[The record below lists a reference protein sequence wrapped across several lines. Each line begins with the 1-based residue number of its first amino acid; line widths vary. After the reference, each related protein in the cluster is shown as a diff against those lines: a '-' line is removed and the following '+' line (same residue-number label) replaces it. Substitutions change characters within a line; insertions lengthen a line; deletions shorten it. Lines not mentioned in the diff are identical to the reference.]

1 MRKSY
6 IQLVLVVVCIIST
19 YLVYE
24 NFFKNKSFVQDDSE
38 IVISSQ
44 SETIIQS
51 EEEINSEKLEKNLI
65 SNLNYKF
72 FDAMGN
78 EYLINSRSAES
89 SSKNEELIKLINVS
103 AKIILK
109 KKSPILIESDYAIH
123 NKNMFD
129 TKFYGNVNVT
139 HEDLKIF
146 SENLD
151 VMYNSNLVSLYNI
164 KEIYDDNIELKAD
177 KIDFDILTKN
187 VSINMNENTENVKI
201 TYK

>member
-1 MRKSY
+1 MVS
-6 IQLVLVVVCIIST
+6 VLSI

-24 NFFKNKSFVQDDSE
+24 SFFKNRSFVQEDSE
-38 IVISSQ
+38 ID
-44 SETIIQS
+44 
-51 EEEINSEKLEKNLI
+51 INSESVSVNQTEEKINSDDKEKNLI
-65 SNLNYKF
+65 SNLKYKS

-78 EYLINSRSAES
+78 EYLINSKSAEM
-89 SSKNEELIKLINVS
+89 SSKNDELIKLIDVS

-109 KKSPILIESDYAIH
+109 KKSPILIKSDYAIH

-139 HEDLKIF
+139 HEDIKIF

-151 VMYNSNLVSLYNI
+151 MMYNNNFVSLYNI
-164 KEIYDDNIELKAD
+164 REIYDNNIQLKAD

-187 VSINMNENTENVKI
+187 VSINMNEHTEKVKI

>member
-6 IQLVLVVVCIIST
+6 IQLVLVMVCIFST

-24 NFFKNKSFVQDDSE
+24 SFFKNKSFVQDESE
-38 IVISSQ
+38 ITVNSQ
-44 SETIIQS
+44 SETINQS
-51 EEEINSEKLEKNLI
+51 EEKINSETLEKNLI

-78 EYLINSRSAES
+78 EYLINSKSAEL

-109 KKSPILIESDYAIH
+109 KKSPILIKSDYAIH

-151 VMYNSNLVSLYNI
+151 MMYNSNLVSLYNI
-164 KEIYDDNIELKAD
+164 KEIYDKNFQLKAD
-177 KIDFDILTKN
+177 RIDFDILTKN
-187 VSINMNENTENVKI
+187 VSINMNENKENIKI

>member
-1 MRKSY
+1 M
-6 IQLVLVVVCIIST
+6 VCIFST

-24 NFFKNKSFVQDDSE
+24 SFFKDRSFVQEESE
-38 IVISSQ
+38 INIKNENIS
-44 SETIIQS
+44 INQS
-51 EEEINSEKLEKNLI
+51 EEKNNSDEKEKNLI
-65 SNLNYKF
+65 SNLKYKS

-78 EYLINSRSAES
+78 EYLINSKSAEL
-89 SSKNEELIKLINVS
+89 SSKNDELIKLIDVS

-109 KKSPILIESDYAIH
+109 KKSPILIKSDYAIH

-139 HEDLKIF
+139 HEDIKIF

-151 VMYNSNLVSLYNI
+151 MMYNNNFVSLYNI
-164 KEIYDDNIELKAD
+164 KEIYDNNIQLKAD

-187 VSINMNENTENVKI
+187 VSINMNKNSEKVKI
-201 TYK
+201 IYK

>member
-1 MRKSY
+1 M
-6 IQLVLVVVCIIST
+6 VCIFST

-24 NFFKNKSFVQDDSE
+24 SFFKNKSFVQEESE
-38 IVISSQ
+38 IDTKSEDLSISQ
-44 SETIIQS
+44 SKEKV
-51 EEEINSEKLEKNLI
+51 NSDEKEKNLI
-65 SNLNYKF
+65 SNLKYKS

-78 EYLINSRSAES
+78 EYLINSKSAEL
-89 SSKNEELIKLINVS
+89 SSKNDELIKLIDVS

-109 KKSPILIESDYAIH
+109 KKSPILIKSDYALH

-129 TKFYGNVNVT
+129 TKFYGNVNVI
-139 HEDLKIF
+139 HEDIKIF

-151 VMYNSNLVSLYNI
+151 MMYNKNFVSLYNI
-164 KEIYDDNIELKAD
+164 KEIYDNNIQLKAD

-187 VSINMNENTENVKI
+187 VSINMNEQTEKVKI

>member
-6 IQLVLVVVCIIST
+6 IQLVLVMVCIFST

-24 NFFKNKSFVQDDSE
+24 SFFKNKSFVQDE
-38 IVISSQ
+38 IEITVNSQ
-44 SETIIQS
+44 SETINQS
-51 EEEINSEKLEKNLI
+51 EEKINSETLEKNLI

-78 EYLINSRSAES
+78 EYLINSKSAEL

-109 KKSPILIESDYAIH
+109 KKSPILIKSDYAIH

-151 VMYNSNLVSLYNI
+151 MMYNSNLVSLYNI
-164 KEIYDDNIELKAD
+164 KEIYDNNLQLKAD

-187 VSINMNENTENVKI
+187 VSINMNENKENIKI

>member
-1 MRKSY
+1 M
-6 IQLVLVVVCIIST
+6 ICVLST

-24 NFFKNKSFVQDDSE
+24 NFFKNRSFVQEESE
-38 IVISSQ
+38 ININRENISTSQ
-44 SETIIQS
+44 SQEMIDPD
-51 EEEINSEKLEKNLI
+51 EKEKNLI
-65 SNLNYKF
+65 SNLKYKS

-78 EYLINSRSAES
+78 EYLINSKSAEM
-89 SSKNEELIKLINVS
+89 SSKNDELIKLIDVS

-109 KKSPILIESDYAIH
+109 KKSPILIKSDYAIH

-129 TKFYGNVNVT
+129 TKFYGSVNLT
-139 HEDLKIF
+139 HGDLKVF

-164 KEIYDDNIELKAD
+164 KDIYDNNIQLKAD

-187 VSINMNENTENVKI
+187 VSINMNENKEKVKI
-201 TYK
+201 IYK

>member
-6 IQLVLVVVCIIST
+6 IQLALVMVCIFST

-24 NFFKNKSFVQDDSE
+24 SFFKNKSFVQDESE
-38 IVISSQ
+38 ITVNSQ
-44 SETIIQS
+44 SETINQS
-51 EEEINSEKLEKNLI
+51 EEKINSETLEKNLI

-78 EYLINSRSAES
+78 EYLINSKSAEL

-109 KKSPILIESDYAIH
+109 KKSPILIKSDYAIH

-151 VMYNSNLVSLYNI
+151 MMYNSNLVSLYNI
-164 KEIYDDNIELKAD
+164 KEIYDKNFQLKAD

-187 VSINMNENTENVKI
+187 VSINMNENKENIKI

>member
-1 MRKSY
+1 MVS
-6 IQLVLVVVCIIST
+6 VLSI

-24 NFFKNKSFVQDDSE
+24 SFFKNRSFVQEDSE
-38 IVISSQ
+38 ID
-44 SETIIQS
+44 
-51 EEEINSEKLEKNLI
+51 INSESVSVNQTEEKINSDDKEKNLI
-65 SNLNYKF
+65 SNLKYKS

-78 EYLINSRSAES
+78 EYLINSKSAKM
-89 SSKNEELIKLINVS
+89 SSKNDELIKLIDVS

-109 KKSPILIESDYAIH
+109 EKSPILIKSDYAIH

-139 HEDLKIF
+139 HEDIKIF

-151 VMYNSNLVSLYNI
+151 MMYNNNFVSLYNI
-164 KEIYDDNIELKAD
+164 REIYDNNIQLKAD

-187 VSINMNENTENVKI
+187 VSINMNENKEKVKI
-201 TYK
+201 IYK

>member
-6 IQLVLVVVCIIST
+6 IQLVLVMVCIFST

-24 NFFKNKSFVQDDSE
+24 SFFKNKSFVQDESE
-38 IVISSQ
+38 ITVNSQ
-44 SETIIQS
+44 SETINQS
-51 EEEINSEKLEKNLI
+51 EEKINSETLEKNLI

-78 EYLINSRSAES
+78 EYLINSKSAEL

-109 KKSPILIESDYAIH
+109 KKSPILIKSDYAIH

-151 VMYNSNLVSLYNI
+151 MMYNSNLVSLYNI
-164 KEIYDDNIELKAD
+164 KEIYDKNFQLKAD

-187 VSINMNENTENVKI
+187 VSINMNENKENIKI

>member
-6 IQLVLVVVCIIST
+6 IQLALVMVCIFST

-24 NFFKNKSFVQDDSE
+24 SFFKNKSFVQDESE
-38 IVISSQ
+38 ITVNSQ
-44 SETIIQS
+44 SETINQS
-51 EEEINSEKLEKNLI
+51 EEKINSETLEKNLI

-78 EYLINSRSAES
+78 EYLINSKSAEL

-109 KKSPILIESDYAIH
+109 KKSPILIKSDYAIH

-151 VMYNSNLVSLYNI
+151 MMYNSNLVSLYNI
-164 KEIYDDNIELKAD
+164 KEIYDNNLQLKAD

-187 VSINMNENTENVKI
+187 VSINMNENKENIKI

>member
-6 IQLVLVVVCIIST
+6 IQIVLVIVCIFST

-24 NFFKNKSFVQDDSE
+24 SFFKGKSFVQDESE
-38 IVISSQ
+38 INIKNENMS
-44 SETIIQS
+44 INQS
-51 EEEINSEKLEKNLI
+51 EEKINSYEKEKNLI
-65 SNLNYKF
+65 SNLKYKS

-78 EYLINSRSAES
+78 EYLINSKSAEL
-89 SSKNEELIKLINVS
+89 SSKNDELIKLIDVS

-109 KKSPILIESDYAIH
+109 KKSPILIKSDYAIH

-139 HEDLKIF
+139 HEDIKIF

-151 VMYNSNLVSLYNI
+151 MMYNDNFVSLYNI
-164 KEIYDDNIELKAD
+164 KEIYDSNIQLKAD
-177 KIDFDILTKN
+177 TIDFDILTKN
-187 VSINMNENTENVKI
+187 VSINMNENTEKVKI

>member
-6 IQLVLVVVCIIST
+6 IQLVLVMVCIFST

-24 NFFKNKSFVQDDSE
+24 SFFKNKSFVQDESE
-38 IVISSQ
+38 ITVNSQ
-44 SETIIQS
+44 SKTINQS
-51 EEEINSEKLEKNLI
+51 EEKINSETLEKNLI

-78 EYLINSRSAES
+78 EYLINSKSAEL

-109 KKSPILIESDYAIH
+109 KKSPILIKSDYAIH

-139 HEDLKIF
+139 HEDIKIF

-151 VMYNSNLVSLYNI
+151 MMYNNNFVSLYNI
-164 KEIYDDNIELKAD
+164 KEIYDNNFQLKAD

-187 VSINMNENTENVKI
+187 VSINMNENKENIKI

>member
-6 IQLVLVVVCIIST
+6 IQLFLVMVSVLSI

-24 NFFKNKSFVQDDSE
+24 SFFKNRSFVQEDSE
-38 IVISSQ
+38 ID
-44 SETIIQS
+44 
-51 EEEINSEKLEKNLI
+51 INSESVSVNQTEEKINSDDKEKNLI
-65 SNLNYKF
+65 SNLKYKS

-78 EYLINSRSAES
+78 EYLINSKSAEM
-89 SSKNEELIKLINVS
+89 SSKNDELIKLIDVS

-109 KKSPILIESDYAIH
+109 EKSPILIKSDYAIH

-139 HEDLKIF
+139 HEDIKIF

-151 VMYNSNLVSLYNI
+151 MMYNNNFVSLYNI
-164 KEIYDDNIELKAD
+164 REIYDNNIQLKAD

-187 VSINMNENTENVKI
+187 VSINMNENTEKVKI
-201 TYK
+201 IYK

>member
-1 MRKSY
+1 MVC
-6 IQLVLVVVCIIST
+6 VLST

-24 NFFKNKSFVQDDSE
+24 SFFKNRSFVQEDSE
-38 IVISSQ
+38 ININGENISISQ
-44 SETIIQS
+44 SE
-51 EEEINSEKLEKNLI
+51 EKINSVEKEKNLI
-65 SNLNYKF
+65 SNLKYKS

-78 EYLINSRSAES
+78 EYLINSKSAEM
-89 SSKNEELIKLINVS
+89 SSKNDELIKLIDVS

-109 KKSPILIESDYAIH
+109 KKSPILIKSDYAIH

-151 VMYNSNLVSLYNI
+151 MMYNSNLVSLYNI
-164 KEIYDDNIELKAD
+164 KEIYDNNFQLKAD

-187 VSINMNENTENVKI
+187 VSINMNENKENIKI

>member
-1 MRKSY
+1 M
-6 IQLVLVVVCIIST
+6 VCIFST

-24 NFFKNKSFVQDDSE
+24 SFFKNKSFVQEESE
-38 IVISSQ
+38 IDTKSEDLSISQ
-44 SETIIQS
+44 SKEKV
-51 EEEINSEKLEKNLI
+51 NSDEKEKNLI
-65 SNLNYKF
+65 SNLKYKS

-78 EYLINSRSAES
+78 EYLINSKSAEL
-89 SSKNEELIKLINVS
+89 SSKNDELIKLIDVS

-109 KKSPILIESDYAIH
+109 KKSPILIKSDYAIH

-139 HEDLKIF
+139 HEDIKIF

-151 VMYNSNLVSLYNI
+151 MMYNNNFVSLYNI
-164 KEIYDDNIELKAD
+164 KEIYDNNIQLKAD

-187 VSINMNENTENVKI
+187 VSINMNENTEKVKI
-201 TYK
+201 IYK